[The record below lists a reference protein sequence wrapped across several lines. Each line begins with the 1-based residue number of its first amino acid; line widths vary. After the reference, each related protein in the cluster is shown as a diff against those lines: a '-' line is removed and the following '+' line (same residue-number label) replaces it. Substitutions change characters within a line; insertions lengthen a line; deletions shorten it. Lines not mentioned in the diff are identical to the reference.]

1 MTDRRKEPSF
11 VRQILAGLAG
21 AVVTSLL
28 QEYRRVSVQWLKIQA
43 AIWYVKGVAQARRIA
58 VRIVAVVAALLLAM
72 VGFVILHVGLFL
84 WLPVSVA
91 TKGMLLAVLGLIYL
105 VVAGLVIRALLS
117 EESWLRS
124 SGASGFIADA
134 RSRER
139 DRE

>member
-1 MTDRRKEPSF
+1 VTDRRKEPGF

-21 AVVTSLL
+21 AVVTALL

-105 VVAGLVIRALLS
+105 IVAGLVIRALLS
-117 EESWLRS
+117 EESWLRN
-124 SGASGFIADA
+124 SGASDFIAGA
-134 RSRER
+134 TRRER
-139 DRE
+139 DGE

>member
-1 MTDRRKEPSF
+1 VTNPQKGPGF

-21 AVVTSLL
+21 AIVTSLL

-72 VGFVILHVGLFL
+72 VGFILFHVGLFL
-84 WLPVSVA
+84 WLPVSLA
-91 TKGMLLAVLGLIYL
+91 TKGLLLAALGLIYL

-117 EESWLRS
+117 ERSWLRN
-124 SGASGFIADA
+124 SGASDFIEGAT
-134 RSRER
+134 RREPGS
-139 DRE
+139 E